1 VISFGYR
8 VGARAQPHWLDPH
21 RVVGYEGLVTGFGSS
36 ANAWTRPAWE
46 ATWKIGWALFI
57 LGFPVQ
63 IVGEYLGRRS
73 MIAAIYA
80 RKNTDQCRRQAEK

>member
-1 VISFGYR
+1 VLNLIGSILIG
-8 VGARAQPHWLDPH
+8 VA
-21 RVVGYEGLVTGFGSS
+21 GYEGLVTGFGSS